1 MVVESD
7 SADLYRYFDATPFVE
22 YLYGRVADSV
32 RRDLKEE
39 LGFVAVFD
47 SALKGVRE
55 IVDMPDRRASLL
67 VRLSHA
73 ERRAARGEETRELRR
88 VDRRRGPRD
97 GSGGPGGDGRRR
109 VRLTRASSG
118 VRRERGPGSY
128 PVVQTRSTTR
138 VCI

>member
-67 VRLSHA
+67 VRLCMQNGG
-73 ERRAARGEETRELRR
+73 RLAARKRGSFAELTDDEVRAMEAA
-88 VDRRRGPRD
+88 VQEAMAAG
-97 GSGGPGGDGRRR
+97 GS
-109 VRLTRASSG
+109 A
-118 VRRERGPGSY
+118 
-128 PVVQTRSTTR
+128 
-138 VCI
+138 